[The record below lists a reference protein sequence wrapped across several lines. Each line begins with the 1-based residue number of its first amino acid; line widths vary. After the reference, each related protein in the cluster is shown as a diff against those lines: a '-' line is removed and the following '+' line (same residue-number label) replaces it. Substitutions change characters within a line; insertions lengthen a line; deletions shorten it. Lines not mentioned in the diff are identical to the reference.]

1 MIQVYS
7 QDRVRLCLLRDYKG
21 LAITKS
27 LADGDQEMS
36 FSYPRNGPAADS
48 LQNEN
53 YIVTQD
59 DEFVL
64 KEVSGGSDWIK
75 CRAILNLEE
84 LQGKSYASFET
95 VEKTVAECLG
105 QALLGTGWNVGVCE
119 ITKKRTIRKDS
130 VCTAIDIIEQCIS
143 TYKVEVVYHTK
154 TKTIDIVEQ
163 VGSDKGAYFME
174 AINLRK
180 PPTFTYTSDDFYTQI
195 RPIGKDGLTISVNGK
210 DYLENHSYSPKN
222 LMYTWKDE
230 RYTSAA
236 SLAED
241 AELKLADMCAPVKTY
256 EADVIDLAKASG
268 GEYEVLAYSLGDTVT
283 LISKKSAVK
292 EKMRIVKITEYPQT
306 PQKNDCQLS
315 SAKKTFADMQE
326 DVIAEAV
333 QEATGT
339 AAANTSEQ
347 VESES
352 DISSEELRLSLESMK
367 TEVLKDVE
375 DTYLKQDEAESVA
388 GTAAEFAANEAKK
401 YMDEQLECYATE
413 KKLSSEIT
421 AAKKEIN
428 QEMSDMELRLET
440 EISNGQTEI
449 REELKEQQ
457 QKVEDALET
466 AETKKNDITAPDGT
480 VWRIGITGEGLLY
493 LEQIGGEEDVGN

>member
-7 QDRVRLCLLRDYKG
+7 QERVRLCLLRDYKG
-21 LAITKS
+21 LAITKN
-27 LADGDQEMS
+27 LADGDQEIS
-36 FSYPRNGPAADS
+36 FSYPQDGPGADS

-53 YIVTQD
+53 YIMTQD

-64 KEVSGGSDWIK
+64 KEVSGGSNWIK

-105 QALLGTGWNVGVCE
+105 QALLGTGWKVGVCE

-130 VCTAIDIIEQCIS
+130 ICTVIDIIEQCVS
-143 TYKVEVVYHTK
+143 TYKAEVVYHTK
-154 TKTIDIVEQ
+154 TKTIDIVER

-180 PPTFTYTSDDFYTQI
+180 PPAFTYTSNDFYTQI
-195 RPIGKDGLTISVNGK
+195 RPIGKDGLTISVGGK

-222 LMYTWKDE
+222 LMFTWKDE

-241 AELKLADMCAPVKTY
+241 AELKLAEMCAPVKTY

-268 GEYEVLAYSLGDTVT
+268 GEYDVLAYSLGDTVT

-306 PQKNDCQLS
+306 PQQNDCQLS

-326 DVIAEAV
+326 DIIAEAV

-347 VESES
+347 VGNES
-352 DISSEELRLSLESMK
+352 DITSEEIRLSLEGVK
-367 TEVLKDVE
+367 TEILRDVE
-375 DTYLKQDEAESVA
+375 SGYLQK
-388 GTAAEFAANEAKK
+388 TAAEDIAKTAADAAAADAKK
-401 YMDEQLECYATE
+401 YVDEQMESYATE
-413 KKLSSEIT
+413 KKLTDEIS
-421 AAKKEIN
+421 AAKKEIG
-428 QEMSDMELRLET
+428 QEMSALELEVASELADQQKAV
-440 EISNGQTEI
+440 QTA
-449 REELKEQQ
+449 LTEQQ
-457 QKVEDALET
+457 EAVEKALEA
-466 AETKKNDITAPDGT
+466 AEVAKNDVTAPDGT
-480 VWRIGITGEGLLY
+480 VWRMGITEDGLLY
-493 LEQIGGEEDVGN
+493 FEQIGGEEDV